1 MEALRRIAANIEDI
15 LGLTTVKEPLR
26 EERRVTTRP
35 GLKPVEARFA
45 VSLTGQKCP
54 KCGKPLVDH
63 LRLRAPLLS
72 SASGFRLMVEIVRY
86 SRCSKCQYTR
96 VSRKMLLPVEVLE
109 TLKPLMVDDARGFV
123 DNVSNVS
130 REVRGFLE
138 AFKAEG
144 G

>member
-15 LGLTTVKEPLR
+15 LGLTTVREPLH
-26 EERRVTTRP
+26 EERQVNARI

-63 LRLRAPLLS
+63 LKLKAPLLS
-72 SASGFRLMVEIVRY
+72 NASGFRLMIEIVRY

-96 VSRKMLLPVEVLE
+96 VSRKILLPLEVME
-109 TLKPLMVDDARGFV
+109 ALKPLMVDDARGFV

-130 REVRGFLE
+130 KEVKGFLE